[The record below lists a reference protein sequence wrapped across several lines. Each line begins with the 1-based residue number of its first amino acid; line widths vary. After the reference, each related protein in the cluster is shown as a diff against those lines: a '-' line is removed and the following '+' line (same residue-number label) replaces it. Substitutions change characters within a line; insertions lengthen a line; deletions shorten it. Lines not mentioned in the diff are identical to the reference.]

1 MASRLQGMRLAP
13 IAAAC
18 LVGCGGG
25 AAAVSTCATKATPD
39 LSVQGAFDVDTGL
52 PSSSTVG
59 AGYGQSLC
67 EGQYLVEADL
77 QQQASDFV
85 VSALWSSVVPAT
97 PCDVRSTMNV
107 FVFDG
112 ASWQSWDVVSYAGKA
127 DGGVCGV
134 DTLSHTNAGSEGLD
148 ATNIPAARHFQR
160 ARIAARATEA
170 GAAVPVAVVGLFR

>member
-1 MASRLQGMRLAP
+1 MTYGLPGLLLAP
-13 IAAAC
+13 IAATC
-18 LVGCGGG
+18 LVGCGG

-39 LSVQGAFDVDTGL
+39 LTVQGGFDVDTGL

-67 EGQYLVEADL
+67 EGQYLVEVDL
-77 QQQASDFV
+77 QQQGSDLAV
-85 VSALWSSVVPAT
+85 TTLWSSVVPQQ
-97 PCDVRSTMNV
+97 PCDVAATMNV

-112 ASWQSWDVVSYAGKA
+112 RSWQSWDVVAYAGRPEGA
-127 DGGVCGV
+127 NCAVN
-134 DTLSHTNAGSEGLD
+134 TLSHTNTASVGLD

-170 GAAVPVAVVGLFR
+170 GSAVPVAVVGQFR